1 MTVKELIEKL
11 KDMPQEAQVEYP
23 DANNWENYTVD
34 FVHSMTHN
42 NYNEESW
49 EYEEIEFVLIS

>member
-1 MTVKELIEKL
+1 MTVKELIERL
-11 KDMPQEAQVEYP
+11 KKMPQEAQVEYP

-42 NYNEESW
+42 DYNEESW

>member
-11 KDMPQEAQVEYP
+11 KEMPQEAQVEYP

-49 EYEEIEFVLIS
+49 KYEETEFVLIS

>member
-11 KDMPQEAQVEYP
+11 KAMPQDAPVEYP

-49 EYEEIEFVLIS
+49 EYEETEFVLIS

>member
-1 MTVKELIEKL
+1 MTVKELIEEL
-11 KDMPQEAQVEYP
+11 KKMPQEAQVEYP
-23 DANNWENYTVD
+23 DANNWETYTVD

-49 EYEEIEFVLIS
+49 EYEETEFVLIS